1 MKVILLKDIKDLG
14 KKDQIVNVSDG
25 YAKNY
30 LIPRKMV
37 KPATEGAVNDAKEKQ
52 RAQAE
57 KKARELKLAQEA
69 ASNLN
74 GTEAVVRVKIGENGK
89 LFGAVSTKDVA
100 EALKAQRHIEVD
112 KKKLEIPETIK
123 YKGKYKCI
131 ARIYPTVTAEFTI
144 VVEQEQ

>member
-69 ASNLN
+69 ASSLN
-74 GTEAVVRVKIGENGK
+74 GTEVTVR
-89 LFGAVSTKDVA
+89 DVMCFA
-100 EALKAQRHIEVD
+100 EKVHN
-112 KKKLEIPETIK
+112 K
-123 YKGKYKCI
+123 Y
-131 ARIYPTVTAEFTI
+131 
-144 VVEQEQ
+144 